1 MNVSSQKNKSLP
13 LKEHSKFKDE
23 VQEIKSELILKIENV
38 IKGLKDQGGK
48 ETLRIYNILLQSE
61 QKLMDQINDLEAT
74 LKTCINAEFDE
85 INQGLNETKLKDDIK
100 SKIKSFENFD
110 LSYSFKSS
118 RDDSD
123 ILIGSIVSG
132 EQASGFDLNQVSILT
147 PESSP
152 YTDRFRSG
160 TVKM

>member
-1 MNVSSQKNKSLP
+1 L
-13 LKEHSKFKDE
+13 
-23 VQEIKSELILKIENV
+23 
-38 IKGLKDQGGK
+38 
-48 ETLRIYNILLQSE
+48 
-61 QKLMDQINDLEAT
+61 
-74 LKTCINAEFDE
+74 
-85 INQGLNETKLKDDIK
+85 K
-100 SKIKSFENFD
+100 SKIKSFEKFD

-132 EQASGFDLNQVSILT
+132 EQASGFDSNQVSILT

-152 YTDRFRSG
+152 YTDRFRSE